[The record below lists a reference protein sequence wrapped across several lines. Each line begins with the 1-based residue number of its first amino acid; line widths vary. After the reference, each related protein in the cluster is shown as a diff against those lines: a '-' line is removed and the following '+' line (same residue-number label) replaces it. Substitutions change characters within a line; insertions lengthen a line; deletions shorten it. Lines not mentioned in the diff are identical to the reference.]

1 MRIFP
6 RVLDS
11 KVFFEKEEK
20 EEERKQKENLIL
32 SFGIKL
38 APTYIHTDIEK
49 LLLVKYQRS
58 ISIFDL
64 YKCQENER

>member
-1 MRIFP
+1 MRTFP

-11 KVFFEKEEK
+11 KVFFEKE